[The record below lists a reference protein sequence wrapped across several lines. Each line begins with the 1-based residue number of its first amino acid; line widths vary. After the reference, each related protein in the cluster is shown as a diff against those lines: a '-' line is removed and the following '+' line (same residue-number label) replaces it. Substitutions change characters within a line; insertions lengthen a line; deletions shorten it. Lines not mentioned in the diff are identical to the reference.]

1 MQSFAKQRPAS
12 LQPGRRFRIAISSLV
27 ALTLPV
33 SAGAAFAATT
43 NLVKNGGLVPS
54 DNLRTGPK
62 AAPSAGINKGTG
74 VGGTIPSIYSIP
86 EWTVTDNPKN
96 VGGWVNNL
104 MYSVSSGKTFSRYGY
119 GLNSARQNGRKNWT
133 LFGAPTQ
140 EVHSVDGSGWYL
152 ASDGDPKYSGSIS
165 QEIFG
170 LTVGDEYKVEFW
182 QAAGQFDC
190 SFNYNYTVC
199 EKGPY
204 NQPTTNWWEV
214 TFGGVTQNSTVISQ
228 PKNANVSPWHK
239 QILTFTANAASM
251 MLSFLA
257 NGTPGEQ
264 PPTALLSAIS
274 VTGPGDTPPP
284 DEDPPDTPDGPT
296 PPNDNPS
303 IPPPFVPPSVDEV
316 PGPLGILGVGAAFQV
331 SRSMRRRIKR
341 SQS

>member
-1 MQSFAKQRPAS
+1 MGAS
-12 LQPGRRFRIAISSLV
+12 W
-27 ALTLPV
+27 
-33 SAGAAFAATT
+33 AATT

-54 DNLRTGPK
+54 DNLRTGSK

-74 VGGTIPSIYSIP
+74 EGGTIPSIYSIP
-86 EWTVTDNPKN
+86 GWTVTDNPKK

-165 QEIFG
+165 QTIDG
-170 LTVGDEYKVEFW
+170 LTIGDTYNVEFW

-190 SFNYNYTVC
+190 SFNNNYTSC
-199 EKGPY
+199 TPGPY

-214 TFGGVTQNSTVISQ
+214 TFGGETQKSTVISQ
-228 PKNANVSPWHK
+228 AKNANVSPWQK
-239 QILTFTANAASM
+239 QLMTFTANATSM
-251 MLSFLA
+251 ALSFLA

-274 VTGPGDTPPP
+274 VFGSNEPPP
-284 DEDPPDTPDGPT
+284 PEEDPQDPNNN
-296 PPNDNPS
+296 PPND
-303 IPPPFVPPSVDEV
+303 PPNITPPYAPPSVDAEV
-316 PGPLGILGVGAAFQV
+316 PGPLGVLGAGVAFRC
-331 SRSMRRRIKR
+331 SRSLRRRLK
-341 SQS
+341 SVNV